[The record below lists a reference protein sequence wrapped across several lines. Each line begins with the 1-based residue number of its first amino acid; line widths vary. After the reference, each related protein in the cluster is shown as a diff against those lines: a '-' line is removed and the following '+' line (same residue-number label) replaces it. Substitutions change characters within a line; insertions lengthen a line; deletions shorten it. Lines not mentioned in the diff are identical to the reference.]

1 MDEYTHLSIFMLLL
15 ALRGS
20 GAKIRVLLSRCG
32 LGIQSYGNE
41 DTLTEALPLC
51 LIPERHG
58 DYLVFA
64 SPCFTDI
71 HDESQSWSLN
81 IYSQLH
87 IFKWFQYFSRWR
99 WCSFDLVTGWP
110 WIRCDFGW
118 STTYAGTIIVSKHEY
133 NRTIN
138 WTYTYPGIVFRRFG
152 WRSESSLSV
161 GKGRARIG
169 AIAAV
174 TRMNKR
180 DSLIWTMLNK

>member
-1 MDEYTHLSIFMLLL
+1 MKIHS
-15 ALRGS
+15 LRRFHCAWFLNAMGIIS
-20 GAKIRVLLSRCG
+20 CSLPPVLRISMTKVKG
-32 LGIQSYGNE
+32 
-41 DTLTEALPLC
+41 
-51 LIPERHG
+51 
-58 DYLVFA
+58 
-64 SPCFTDI
+64 
-71 HDESQSWSLN
+71 WSLN

-99 WCSFDLVTGWP
+99 WCSFDLVTEWP

-138 WTYTYPGIVFRRFG
+138 WTYTYPGIVFCRFG
-152 WRSESSLSV
+152 WRSRSSLSV